1 MVTGNCRQ
9 TASAV
14 MKDEDGNILKDPRAA
29 HLSSASSLWLQYLF
43 FTYSSGNFHPSV
55 SHWTSFSTN
64 QIICG
69 CRKRLWLRQGHLKS
83 PIHNFFYKIVKSLWT
98 AINVV
103 WSFIHTGQSQ
113 TSILFRRLYL
123 KLLNAVVCY
132 VRMVYLRLILTLTW
146 HCMLGLRRG
155 RNVVPI

>member
-1 MVTGNCRQ
+1 MLVFFSVSCNSTHYISLKCAVKHTSTPILKWHCDVSMGKGWWRWLLSVHSSNCLQHKDNVDDSVQGFTRWILKLTFTLNTYHVVTGNCRQ

-69 CRKRLWLRQGHLKS
+69 CRKRL
-83 PIHNFFYKIVKSLWT
+83 
-98 AINVV
+98 
-103 WSFIHTGQSQ
+103 
-113 TSILFRRLYL
+113 
-123 KLLNAVVCY
+123 
-132 VRMVYLRLILTLTW
+132 
-146 HCMLGLRRG
+146 
-155 RNVVPI
+155 